1 MSRRAFLLAAAMAFV
16 ALRLAGQQ
24 QGSSG
29 SAEEDGGPDLK
40 VSADVVVSAKK
51 PPSNLA
57 EVTDAS
63 ESLVGLADAA
73 SQGVVGARQL
83 DLRPVQRTGEILE
96 SVPGLVVSQHS
107 GEGKANQYYLRGFN
121 LDHGTDFATAIGGVP
136 VNMPSHAH
144 GQGYSDVNFVIP
156 ELIGAIQYGKGTYS
170 AEQGDFSAAGSADI
184 RLVDELPRGIAQAGG
199 GEDGFGR
206 LLVADSPRVGGG
218 RLLYAFETTRYD
230 GPWVHPDDSRR
241 YNGLLRYSFH
251 GDDSAWSVTA
261 MGYQSRWN
269 STDQVPGRALSE
281 GLVSPYG
288 AIDPTDGGET
298 HRYSLSV
305 DGRWNGADSVTRATA
320 YAVDYGLDLFSNF
333 TYFLDDPLRGDQ
345 FEQVDRRV
353 VTGAKGS
360 REWRSSWFGRETR
373 NAAGIEVRHDNI
385 AENGL
390 FHTEA
395 RRVLDTVSVDHVTQT
410 SASVWF
416 ENSVRWSE
424 KLRTVVGLR
433 EDVYR
438 FGVRS
443 DNPANSGDDSASL
456 LSPKFSAVLG
466 PWLDTEL
473 YANLGYGFHS
483 NDARGSTI
491 TVDPKTGDPVSG
503 VTPLARAKGAE
514 IGVRSVLVPHLQAT
528 VSVWG
533 LDLASELVFLG
544 DAGTTE
550 ASRPSRRQGVEV
562 ASFWSPLP
570 WLTLDADLA
579 FSKARFRDP
588 DPPGDHVPGAVETV
602 VAAGAAVE
610 DLAGFFGSV
619 RLRYF
624 GPRPLVEDDSVRSK
638 SSTLVNLQV
647 GHQIVRGVRLALDVF
662 NVLDAK
668 VSDIDYYYASRL
680 PGEPAGGVTDIHTH
694 PAIPRSAR
702 LSVLYSFQ

>member
-1 MSRRAFLLAAAMAFV
+1 MSRRAIFLAAAMACV
-16 ALRLAGQQ
+16 GLRLVGQQ
-24 QGSSG
+24 QASAGSPNEG
-29 SAEEDGGPDLK
+29 DNPGLK
-40 VSADVVVSAKK
+40 VNADVVVTAKK
-51 PPSNLA
+51 PPATVA

-63 ESLVGLADAA
+63 ESLVGIAEAA

-96 SVPGLVVSQHS
+96 SVPGLVTSQHS

-121 LDHGTDFATAIGGVP
+121 LDHGTDFATAVGGVP

-144 GQGYSDVNFVIP
+144 GQGYSDINFLIP
-156 ELIGAIQYGKGTYS
+156 ELIGAIQYRKGTYS
-170 AEQGDFSAAGSADI
+170 ASQGDFSAAGSAEI
-184 RLVDELPRGIAQAGG
+184 RLVDELPRGIAQAGA

-206 LLVADSPRVGGG
+206 FLVADSSKLGDG
-218 RLLYAFETTRYD
+218 RLLYAFETSRYN

-241 YNGLLRYSFH
+241 YNGLLRYSSN
-251 GDDSAWSVTA
+251 GNDSSWSLTA

-269 STDQVPGRALSE
+269 STDQVAGRAISG
-281 GLVSPYG
+281 GLVSRYG

-298 HRYSLSV
+298 HRYSLSA
-305 DGRWNGADSVTRATA
+305 DGQWNGADSVTRVSA
-320 YAVDYGLDLFSNF
+320 YALDYRLDLFSNF
-333 TYFLDDPLRGDQ
+333 TYFLDDPLHGDQ

-360 REWRSSWFGRETR
+360 REWLTSWFGAETR
-373 NAAGIEVRHDNI
+373 NVAGVELRHDDI

-395 RRVLDTVSVDHVTQT
+395 RRVLDAVRVDHVVQT
-410 SASVWF
+410 SASAYF

-424 KLRTVVGLR
+424 KLRTIVGLR
-433 EDVYR
+433 EDVYW

-443 DNPANSGDDSASL
+443 DNAANSGNDSSSL

-473 YANLGYGFHS
+473 YANFGYGFHS
-483 NDARGSTI
+483 NDARGATI
-491 TVDPKTGDPVSG
+491 TVDPKTGDPVSR
-503 VTPLARAKGAE
+503 VTPLARATGAE
-514 IGVRSVLVPHLQAT
+514 IGVRSSLVPHLEAT

-550 ASRPSRRQGVEV
+550 ASRPSRRQGVEI
-562 ASFWSPLP
+562 ASFWTPLAG
-570 WLTLDADLA
+570 LTLDADLA
-579 FSKARFRDP
+579 FSKARFRDS
-588 DPPGDHVPGAVETV
+588 DSARDHIPGSVETV
-602 VAAGAAVE
+602 VAAGASV
-610 DLAGFFGSV
+610 DDVAGFFGSV

-638 SSTLVNLQV
+638 PSTQVNLQV
-647 GHQIVRGVRLALDVF
+647 GHEIVRGVRLALDVF
-662 NVLDAK
+662 NLLDAQ
-668 VSDIDYYYASRL
+668 VSDVDYYYASRL
-680 PGEPAGGVTDIHTH
+680 PGEPLAGVPDIHTH
-694 PAIPRSAR
+694 PALPRSAR
-702 LSVLYSFQ
+702 LSVLYSF